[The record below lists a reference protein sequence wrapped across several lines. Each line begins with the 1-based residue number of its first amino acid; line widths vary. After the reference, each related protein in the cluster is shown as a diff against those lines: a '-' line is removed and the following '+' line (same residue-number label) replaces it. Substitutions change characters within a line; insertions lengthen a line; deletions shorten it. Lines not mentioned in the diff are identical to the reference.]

1 VSFIDKIRH
10 ALTVPALILI
20 GVIAIIAGYSEHQT
34 SQAIADHGKAVSAKI
49 ESIEWK
55 EKGLSKKE
63 SGFKASIVF
72 ETEDKQQISTTVTVS
87 KDMGKQIRDNDEVT
101 ELPIKYLP
109 ENPHTVVL
117 ADDEDGSGFMFVVGA
132 ALILLGVGMF
142 IYRRKKAQIAQNP
155 A

>member
-1 VSFIDKIRH
+1 MSFIDKIRH
-10 ALTVPALILI
+10 ALTVPALVLI
-20 GVIAIIAGYSEHQT
+20 GIIVIVAGYSERQT
-34 SQAIADHGKAVSAKI
+34 SKAIADHGKAVSAQI

-63 SGFKASIVF
+63 SGFKATIVF

-87 KDMGKQIRDNDEVT
+87 KDMGKQIRDNDDVT

-109 ENPHTVVL
+109 EDPHTVVL
-117 ADDEDGSGFMFVVGA
+117 ADHEDGSGFMLVAGA
-132 ALILLGVGMF
+132 ALILLGVGIF
-142 IYRRKKAQIAQNP
+142 IYRRKKPQIAQNP

>member
-1 VSFIDKIRH
+1 MSFIDKIRH
-10 ALTVPALILI
+10 ALTVPAFILI
-20 GVIAIIAGYSEHQT
+20 GIVVIIAGYSERQT
-34 SQAIADHGKAVSAKI
+34 SQAIADHGKAVSAQI

-63 SGFKASIVF
+63 SGFKATIQF

-87 KDMGKQIRDNDEVT
+87 KDVGQKIRDNDELT

-109 ENPHTVVL
+109 EDPNKVVL
-117 ADDEDGSGFMFVVGA
+117 ADHEDDSGFMFAAGA
-132 ALILLGVGMF
+132 VLILIGVGIF
-142 IYRRKKAQIAQNP
+142 IYRRKKVQLAQNP